1 MTAEPAEYLVAH
13 IRERL
18 AADGDVAELGV
29 GVTVHGDRVFL
40 DGVAYSEEHRDAIV
54 AAAREVA
61 SGYEICADITVSE
74 PADAGPEERL
84 GR

>member
-1 MTAEPAEYLVAH
+1 VSEEPAEYVIAH

-29 GVTVHGDRVFL
+29 GVTIHGDRVFL
-40 DGVAYSEEHRDAIV
+40 DGAVYSEEHREAIV

-61 SGYEICADITVSE
+61 AGYEICADITVSE
-74 PADAGPEERL
+74 PADGAPEERL
-84 GR
+84 G